1 MTQSVLSEEEAMLKA
16 TVRDYADQ
24 VLAPNAA
31 RYDESGEFP
40 WDNVRGLAELGILG
54 LTVAEEYGGS
64 GGTTRHLA
72 IVAEEIARGCGSTS
86 VILVAHLSLCTE
98 FIATFG
104 TPAQKQRWVPSLAS
118 AETIGAFALTEPG
131 SGSDAAA
138 MRTTVTG
145 DEDGYVL
152 NGSKLFTTN
161 AEEAEVFVVLATHD
175 RDLRSKGVSA
185 LVVERGADG
194 FTINPQHGKMGMRA
208 TSTAELVFED
218 CAVPGSALLGG
229 EREGFAET
237 MDILNS
243 SRIGIAAQSVGL
255 AQAAYEAAVQYAK
268 QREAFGKN
276 LSEFQGIQWTIAD
289 MATDIEAA
297 RLLVLQAA
305 TLRDLGRPFVTAA
318 SMAKLFASRVA
329 VESAD
334 RAMQIHGGT
343 GYFAPTTVERLY
355 RDAKVTEIYEG
366 TSEVQRMIIARNV
379 LNEQG
384 QA

>member
-98 FIATFG
+98 FISTFG

-161 AEEAEVFVVLATHD
+161 AEEAGVFVVLATHD

>member
-54 LTVAEEYGGS
+54 LTVDKEYGGS

-98 FIATFG
+98 FISTFG